1 MFTLSIVSQKG
12 GTGKTTLAVH
22 LAEAFARTLRKPA
35 VLIDL
40 DPQASAAKWGDR
52 RSTDN
57 PTVVATPASRLTA
70 TLEAAAKGGAA
81 VAVIDTAP
89 HSESSALAA
98 AKAADLVLIPC
109 RYSGYDLDALD
120 TTADLLKL
128 AKASAYVVLNSFPAR
143 ASGLIADARTAVG
156 AKGFEVAPVVL
167 TQRAAFRDA
176 SITGRTAAELD
187 AKSAASAEIARLAK
201 WIQSVL
207 TR

>member
-1 MFTLSIVSQKG
+1 MFTLAIVSQKG

-22 LAEAFARTLRKPA
+22 LADALARLLKQPA

-52 RSTDN
+52 RGTEN
-57 PTVVATPASRLTA
+57 PAVVATPAARLAA
-70 TLEAAAKGGAA
+70 TLGAAETGGAGL
-81 VAVIDTAP
+81 AVIDTAP
-89 HSESSALAA
+89 HAEASALAA
-98 AKAADLVLIPC
+98 SKAADLVLIPC

-120 TTADLLKL
+120 TTGDLLKL
-128 AKASAYVVLNSFPAR
+128 AKAKAFVVLNSFPAR
-143 ASGLIADARTAVG
+143 ASGLIEDARAAAA

-167 TQRAAFRDA
+167 TQRAAFRDS

-187 AKSAASAEIARLAK
+187 SKGAAAAEITRLAK

-207 TR
+207 TS